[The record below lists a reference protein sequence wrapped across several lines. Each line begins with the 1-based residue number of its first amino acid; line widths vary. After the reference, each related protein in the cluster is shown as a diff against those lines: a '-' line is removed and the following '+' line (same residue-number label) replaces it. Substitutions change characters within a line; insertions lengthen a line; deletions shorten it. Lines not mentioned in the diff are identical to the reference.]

1 MTMFGIARAEI
12 SKSTWIVVDAI
23 NHCSDL
29 PIEFPRDHGEQHE
42 LALQFK
48 KKSSAD
54 FDCCVGAV
62 DGILIWIQSPSAKDS
77 EDSAVGI
84 RKFLC
89 GRKHKYG
96 LNCQAICDARGKFL
110 DMSMVM
116 PGSLSDALAFE
127 LSTIY
132 QQLEEGLL
140 APGLC
145 LFGDNAY
152 INSSYMAT
160 PFSSVSDGSKDAY
173 NFYHSQLRINIEC
186 AFGRFV
192 LSDASLLFASVTAA
206 RSRARRLMWHWA
218 ISSSISL
225 IITLN
230 DAIKFSVVAAA
241 RRNNISLF
249 ESTRE
254 EILDSMYRIFP
265 IWTRVF
271 SAASSRRDASVL
283 LSAKS
288 RTAAANSSS
297 PAGRAIKE
305 LAGLERELERETLG
319 ADAASA
325 AATSSSSRCNVL
337 CKS

>member
-1 MTMFGIARAEI
+1 MTMFGIARAEV

-62 DGILIWIQSPSAKDS
+62 DGILIWIQCPSAKDS
-77 EDSAVGI
+77 DESAVGA
-84 RKFLC
+84 RKFWC
-89 GRKHKYG
+89 GRKHKYS

-110 DMSMVM
+110 DMSLVM
-116 PGSLSDALAFE
+116 PGSSSDVLAFE
-127 LSTIY
+127 SSTIY
-132 QQLEEGLL
+132 QQLEGGLL

-160 PFSSVSDGSKDAY
+160 PFSSVSGGSKDAY

-192 LSDASLLFASVTAA
+192 H
-206 RSRARRLMWHWA
+206 RW
-218 ISSSISL
+218 SIL
-225 IITLN
+225 
-230 DAIKFSVVAAA
+230 
-241 RRNNISLF
+241 
-249 ESTRE
+249 
-254 EILDSMYRIFP
+254 
-265 IWTRVF
+265 
-271 SAASSRRDASVL
+271 
-283 LSAKS
+283 
-288 RTAAANSSS
+288 
-297 PAGRAIKE
+297 
-305 LAGLERELERETLG
+305 
-319 ADAASA
+319 
-325 AATSSSSRCNVL
+325 
-337 CKS
+337 